1 MKRMLVVMLV
11 VTLFAGCA
19 EEQYRQTAP
28 AVIESAV
35 TQTAKADAVKYLADV
50 KERLAKDVKPEYFA
64 SEEWKAF
71 VDAFWDG
78 YNKGQESMKEPE
90 FMSVDDITY

>member
-1 MKRMLVVMLV
+1 MKQIFAALLVAAL
-11 VTLFAGCA
+11 LAGCT
-19 EEQYRQTAP
+19 EEQYKQAAP
-28 AVIESAV
+28 AVLESASSQSV
-35 TQTAKADAVKYLADV
+35 KSDAIEYLADV
-50 KERLAKDVKPEYFA
+50 KERLSKDVKPEYFA